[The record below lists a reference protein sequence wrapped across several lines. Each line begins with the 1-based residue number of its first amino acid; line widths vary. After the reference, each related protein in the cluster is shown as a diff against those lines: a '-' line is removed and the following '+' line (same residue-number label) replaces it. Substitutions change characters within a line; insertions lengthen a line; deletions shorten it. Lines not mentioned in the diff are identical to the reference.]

1 MPSNTP
7 SLQKIWYISWPIM
20 ISLVA
25 QNIVS
30 VTDTAFLG
38 HVGAV
43 ELGASAIGGLFYVTL
58 FMVAYGFTTGVQI
71 LIARR
76 HGENDYPAIGSIFDN
91 SFYFLGISTLIITL
105 LIVIFGAGLLKP
117 FIASAAVYQAS
128 IIFLKYRIFG
138 LFFASSALLFRSF
151 YTGIAFTKYISISAA
166 IMAGLNVI
174 LDYGM
179 IFGKLGFPEMGIAGA
194 GLASSISEACALI
207 FFFAIT
213 ARKAHLAKYKL
224 FAFVKPDFAIIKSI
238 LDVSLYIMIQFVL
251 SHAVWFGFFLL
262 IEKMGET
269 SLAVSNIIRSIYML
283 LMIPAWAMSSATSSI
298 VSNAIG
304 AGFTKN
310 VIPIVKKIL
319 LFSMSIM
326 LVIALLAAM
335 VPQFMIS
342 VYTSDISLKE
352 ASVASYYI
360 ILGAVFLFSATIV
373 LFNGVLGTG
382 NTRSGLAIEV
392 STLGLYLVLAWLLA
406 VKLRQ
411 PIEVVWLCEY
421 MYAIVL
427 GSLSWI
433 YLLKGKWEGRVI

>member
-1 MPSNTP
+1 MPTSTP
-7 SLQKIWYISWPIM
+7 SIQKIWDISWPIM

-25 QNIVS
+25 QNIVN

-38 HVGAV
+38 HVGAI
-43 ELGASAIGGLFYVTL
+43 ELGASAIGGLFYVTI

-76 HGENDYPAIGSIFDN
+76 HGEKDYPAIGSIFDN
-91 SFYFLGISTLIITL
+91 SFYFLGVATILITALIL
-105 LIVIFGAGLLKP
+105 LFGATLLKP
-117 FIASAAVYQAS
+117 FIASAAVFQAS
-128 IIFLKYRIFG
+128 TIYLKYRIFG

-166 IMAGLNVI
+166 IMAGINVI

-194 GLASSISEACALI
+194 GLASAISEACALL

-224 FAFVKPDFAIIKSI
+224 FSFVKPDLSIIKST
-238 LDVSLYIMIQFVL
+238 LDLSLYIMIQFVL

-304 AGFTKN
+304 AGFSN
-310 VIPIVKKIL
+310 QVIPIVKKVL
-319 LFSMSIM
+319 VFSMGIM
-326 LVIALLAAM
+326 LTIAVLAAFI
-335 VPQFMIS
+335 PHFMIS
-342 VYTSDISLKE
+342 IYTNDVMLQS
-352 ASVASYYI
+352 ASVDSYYI

-392 STLGLYLVLAWLLA
+392 ITLSLYLVFAWFLAI
-406 VKLRQ
+406 KLHV
-411 PIEVVWLCEY
+411 PIEMVWLCEY

-433 YLLKGKWEGRVI
+433 YLRMGKWEGRVI

>member
-1 MPSNTP
+1 MPDTP
-7 SLQKIWYISWPIM
+7 SIKKIWNISWPIM

-25 QNIVS
+25 QNIVN

-76 HGENDYPAIGSIFDN
+76 HGEKDYPAIGSIFN
-91 SFYFLGISTLIITL
+91 NGFYFLGISTIFITAGVVL
-105 LIVIFGAGLLKP
+105 FGAQLLKH
-117 FIASAAVYQAS
+117 FIASANVFAAS
-128 IIFLKYRIFG
+128 TIYLKYRIFG

-179 IFGKLGFPEMGIAGA
+179 IFGNLGFPRLGIAGA
-194 GLASSISEACALI
+194 GLASAISEACALL

-213 ARKAHLAKYKL
+213 ARKAHLEKYKL
-224 FAFVKPDFAIIKSI
+224 FAFVKPDLSIIKRT

-269 SLAVSNIIRSIYML
+269 SLAISNIIRSIYML

-304 AGFTKN
+304 AGFSN
-310 VIPIVKKIL
+310 QVMPIVKKVL
-319 LFSMSIM
+319 VSSMGIM
-326 LVIALLAAM
+326 LM
-335 VPQFMIS
+335 VAILSAFIPRFMIS
-342 VYTSDISLKE
+342 IYTSDSSLLN
-352 ASVASYYI
+352 ASVTSYYV

-392 STLGLYLVLAWLLA
+392 FTLSLYLVFAWLLA
-406 VKLRQ
+406 VKLHQ

-433 YLLKGKWEGRVI
+433 YLKRGKWEGRII

>member
-1 MPSNTP
+1 
-7 SLQKIWYISWPIM
+7 M

-25 QNIVS
+25 QNIVN

-38 HVGAV
+38 HVGAI
-43 ELGASAIGGLFYVTL
+43 ELGASAIGGLFYITL

-76 HGENDYPAIGSIFDN
+76 HGEKEYAAIGSIFDN
-91 SFYFLGISTLIITL
+91 SFYFLGVLTLVITL
-105 LIVIFGAGLLKP
+105 LIVLFGAHILKP
-117 FIASAAVYQAS
+117 FIASEAVFHAS
-128 IIFLKYRIFG
+128 TVFLKYRIFG

-166 IMAGLNVI
+166 IMACLNVV
-174 LDYGM
+174 LAYGL
-179 IFGKLGFPEMGIAGA
+179 IFGNLGFPKMGIAGA
-194 GLASSISEACALI
+194 GLASSISEACALL

-213 ARKAHLAKYKL
+213 ARRAHLAKYKL
-224 FAFVKPDFAIIKSI
+224 FTFVKPDFTIIKST
-238 LDVSLYIMIQFVL
+238 LDVSLYVMIQFVL
-251 SHAVWFGFFLL
+251 SHAVWLGFFLL
-262 IEKMGET
+262 IEKMGEN

-304 AGFTKN
+304 EGFSKQ
-310 VIPIVKKIL
+310 VIPIVNKVL
-319 LFSMSIM
+319 VFSMGIM
-326 LVIALLAAM
+326 LVIAILAAF
-335 VPQFMIS
+335 VPHFMIS
-342 VYTSDISLKE
+342 IYTSDTRLQE

-373 LFNGVLGTG
+373 LFSGVLGTG
-382 NTRSGLAIEV
+382 NTRSGLAIELF
-392 STLGLYLVLAWLLA
+392 TLSLYLILAWLLA
-406 VKLRQ
+406 VKLHV

-427 GSLSWI
+427 GTLSWI
-433 YLLKGKWEGRVI
+433 YLRMGKWEGRVI

>member
-1 MPSNTP
+1 
-7 SLQKIWYISWPIM
+7 M

-25 QNIVS
+25 QNIVN

-76 HGENDYPAIGSIFDN
+76 NGERNYSAIGPVFDN
-91 SFYFLGISTLIITL
+91 SFYFLGASTLLITL
-105 LIVIFGAGLLKP
+105 LVVLFAKPLLRP
-117 FIASAAVYQAS
+117 FIASDAVFAASTIY
-128 IIFLKYRIFG
+128 LKYRIFG

-151 YTGIAFTKYISISAA
+151 YTGIEFTRYISISAA
-166 IMAGLNVI
+166 IMALVNVV
-174 LDYGM
+174 LDYGL
-179 IFGKLGFPEMGIAGA
+179 IFGKLGMPEMGIAGA
-194 GLASSISEACALI
+194 GLASSISEGCALI
-207 FFFAIT
+207 FFFAVT
-213 ARKAHLAKYKL
+213 ARRAQLLKFKL
-224 FAFVKPDFAIIKSI
+224 FKFAAPDFTIIKNI
-238 LDVSLYIMIQFVL
+238 LDVSLFVMIQFVL

-283 LMIPAWAMSSATSSI
+283 LMIPAWALSSATSSI
-298 VSNAIG
+298 VSNTIG
-304 AGFTKN
+304 EGNSVK
-310 VIPIVKKIL
+310 VLPIVYKVLK
-319 LFSMSIM
+319 FSMLIM
-326 LVIALLAAM
+326 LIIVALAAF
-335 VPQFMIS
+335 VPHFMIS
-342 VYTSDISLKE
+342 VYTADAGLKE

-382 NTRSGLAIEV
+382 NTRTGLVLEV
-392 STLGLYLVLAWLLA
+392 STLLLYLVFAWLLA

-411 PIEVVWLCEY
+411 PIEIVWLCEY
-421 MYAIVL
+421 LYAFVL
-427 GSLSWI
+427 GYFSLL
-433 YLLKGKWEGRVI
+433 YLRFGKWQHRKI

>member
-1 MPSNTP
+1 
-7 SLQKIWYISWPIM
+7 M

-25 QNIVS
+25 QNIVN

-43 ELGASAIGGLFYVTL
+43 ELGASAIGGLFYVTI

-76 HGENDYPAIGSIFDN
+76 HGEKDYPAIGSIFDN
-91 SFYFLGISTLIITL
+91 SFYFLGAATILITA
-105 LIVIFGAGLLKP
+105 LIVLFGANLLKP
-117 FIASAAVYQAS
+117 FIASAAIFQAS
-128 IIFLKYRIFG
+128 TIYLKYRIFG

-166 IMAGLNVI
+166 IMAGINVI

-194 GLASSISEACALI
+194 GLASSISEACALL

-213 ARKAHLAKYKL
+213 GRKAHLAKYKL
-224 FAFVKPDFAIIKSI
+224 FSFVKPDLSIIKST
-238 LDVSLYIMIQFVL
+238 LDLSLYIMIQFVL

-269 SLAVSNIIRSIYML
+269 SLAISNIIRSIYML

-304 AGFTKN
+304 AGFPN
-310 VIPIVKKIL
+310 QVIPIVKKIL
-319 LFSMSIM
+319 VFSMGIM
-326 LVIALLAAM
+326 LTIAVLAAFI
-335 VPQFMIS
+335 PYFMIS
-342 VYTSDISLKE
+342 IYTNDVLLQS
-352 ASVASYYI
+352 ASVDSYYI

-392 STLGLYLVLAWLLA
+392 ITLSLYLVFAWFLAI
-406 VKLRQ
+406 KLHV
-411 PIEVVWLCEY
+411 PIEMVWLCEY

-433 YLLKGKWEGRVI
+433 YLRKGKWEGRVI

>member
-1 MPSNTP
+1 MPNNP
-7 SLQKIWYISWPIM
+7 SIKKIWSVSWPIM

-43 ELGASAIGGLFYVTL
+43 ELGASAIGGLFYITL

-76 HGENDYPAIGSIFDN
+76 NGERDYPAIGAIFDN
-91 SFYFLGISTLIITL
+91 SFYFLGASTVVITL
-105 LIVIFGAGLLKP
+105 LIILFGDQILKP
-117 FIASAAVYQAS
+117 FIASPNVFGASVVY
-128 IIFLKYRIFG
+128 LEYRIFG

-151 YTGIAFTKYISISAA
+151 YTGITFTKYISISAA
-166 IMAGLNVI
+166 IMAGINVI

-194 GLASSISEACALI
+194 GLASAISEACALL

-224 FAFVKPDFAIIKSI
+224 FAFVKPDFSIIKNI

-269 SLAVSNIIRSIYML
+269 SLAISNIIRSIYML
-283 LMIPAWAMSSATSSI
+283 LMIPAWALSSATSSI

-304 AGFTKN
+304 EGNSKN
-310 VIPIVKKIL
+310 VIPIINKVL
-319 LFSMSIM
+319 LFSMGIM
-326 LVIALLAAM
+326 LVVAVLAAF
-335 VPQFMIS
+335 VPHFMIS
-342 VYTSDISLKE
+342 IYTNNTNLRED
-352 ASVASYYI
+352 AVASYYI

-382 NTRSGLAIEV
+382 NTRSGLVIELI
-392 STLGLYLVLAWLLA
+392 TLGLYLVVAWLLA

-421 MYAIVL
+421 MYSIVL
-427 GSLSWI
+427 GTLSWI
-433 YLLKGKWEGRVI
+433 YLKRGKWEGRVI

>member
-1 MPSNTP
+1 
-7 SLQKIWYISWPIM
+7 M

-25 QNIVS
+25 QNIVN

-43 ELGASAIGGLFYVTL
+43 ELGASAIGGLFYVTI

-76 HGENDYPAIGSIFDN
+76 HGEKDYPAIGSIFDN
-91 SFYFLGISTLIITL
+91 SFYFLGVATIVITA
-105 LIVIFGAGLLKP
+105 LIVLFGAQLLKP
-117 FIASAAVYQAS
+117 FIASAAVFHAS
-128 IIFLKYRIFG
+128 TIYLKYRIFG

-166 IMAGLNVI
+166 IMAGINVI

-194 GLASSISEACALI
+194 GLASAISEGCALL
-207 FFFAIT
+207 FFFTIT
-213 ARKAHLAKYKL
+213 ARKAHLAKYQL
-224 FAFVKPDFAIIKSI
+224 FSFVKPDLSIIKST
-238 LDVSLYIMIQFVL
+238 LDLSLYIMIQFVL

-304 AGFTKN
+304 AGFSN
-310 VIPIVKKIL
+310 QVIPIVKKVL
-319 LFSMSIM
+319 VFSMGIM
-326 LVIALLAAM
+326 LTIAVLAAFI
-335 VPQFMIS
+335 PHFMIS
-342 VYTSDISLKE
+342 IYTNDISLQY
-352 ASVASYYI
+352 ASVDSYYM

-392 STLGLYLVLAWLLA
+392 ITLSLYLVFAWLLA
-406 VKLRQ
+406 IKLHV
-411 PIEVVWLCEY
+411 PIEMVWLCEY

-433 YLLKGKWEGRVI
+433 YLRIGKWEGRVI

>member
-7 SLQKIWYISWPIM
+7 SIKKIWVISWPIM
-20 ISLVA
+20 ISLLA
-25 QNIVS
+25 QNIVN

-76 HGENDYPAIGSIFDN
+76 HGEKDYPSIGSIFDN
-91 SFYFLGISTLIITL
+91 GFYFLGFSTLIITL
-105 LIVIFGAGLLKP
+105 LILLFGAQILKP
-117 FIASAAVYQAS
+117 FIKSADVFLASTIY
-128 IIFLKYRIFG
+128 LKYRIFG
-138 LFFASSALLFRSF
+138 LFFASTALLFRSF

-194 GLASSISEACALI
+194 GLASSISEACALL

-213 ARKAHLAKYKL
+213 ARRAHLAKYKL
-224 FAFVKPDFAIIKSI
+224 FAFVKPDLSIIKRT

-269 SLAVSNIIRSIYML
+269 SLAISNIIRSIYML

-304 AGFTKN
+304 EGFSKQ
-310 VIPIVKKIL
+310 VIPIVNKVL
-319 LFSMSIM
+319 VFSMGIM
-326 LVIALLAAM
+326 LAVAVFASF
-335 VPQFMIS
+335 VPHFMIS
-342 VYTSDISLKE
+342 IYTSDTGLQE

-360 ILGAVFLFSATIV
+360 ILGAVILFSATIV

-382 NTRSGLAIEV
+382 NTRSGLAIEIF
-392 STLGLYLVLAWLLA
+392 TLCLYLVFAWLLA
-406 VKLRQ
+406 VKLRV
-411 PIEVVWLCEY
+411 PIETVWLCEY

-433 YLLKGKWEGRVI
+433 YLRMGKWEGRVI

>member
-1 MPSNTP
+1 
-7 SLQKIWYISWPIM
+7 M

-25 QNIVS
+25 QNIVN

-43 ELGASAIGGLFYVTL
+43 ELGASAIGGLFYITL

-76 HGENDYPAIGSIFDN
+76 HGEKDYAAIGSIFDN
-91 SFYFLGISTLIITL
+91 SFYFLAITTSTITILIL
-105 LIVIFGAGLLKP
+105 LFGSQLLKP
-117 FIASAAVYQAS
+117 FIASAAVFQAS
-128 IIFLKYRIFG
+128 TVYLKYRIFG

-151 YTGIAFTKYISISAA
+151 YTGITFTKYISISAA
-166 IMAGLNVI
+166 IMAGINVI
-174 LDYGM
+174 LDYGL

-194 GLASSISEACALI
+194 GLASSISEACAL
-207 FFFAIT
+207 FFFFTIT

-224 FAFVKPDFAIIKSI
+224 FAFVKPDLSIIKST
-238 LDVSLYIMIQFVL
+238 LDLSLYIMIQFVL

-304 AGFTKN
+304 AGFSKN
-310 VIPIVKKIL
+310 VIPIINKVLI
-319 LFSMSIM
+319 FSMGIM
-326 LVIALLAAM
+326 LTIAVLAAFI
-335 VPQFMIS
+335 PHFMIS
-342 VYTSDISLKE
+342 IYTNDVRLQV
-352 ASVASYYI
+352 ASIDSYYI

-392 STLGLYLVLAWLLA
+392 FTLSLYLVFAWLLA
-406 VKLRQ
+406 VTLRQ
-411 PIEVVWLCEY
+411 PIEIVWLCEY

-433 YLLKGKWEGRVI
+433 YLRKGKWEGRVI

>member
-1 MPSNTP
+1 
-7 SLQKIWYISWPIM
+7 M

-25 QNIVS
+25 QNIVN

-76 HGENDYPAIGSIFDN
+76 NGEKDFPAIGSIFDN

-105 LIVIFGAGLLKP
+105 LIVLFGEQLLKP
-117 FIASAAVYQAS
+117 FIASANIFAAS
-128 IIFLKYRIFG
+128 TIYLKYRIFG

-151 YTGIAFTKYISISAA
+151 YTGIEFTKYISISAA

-194 GLASSISEACALI
+194 GLASSISEVCALL

-213 ARKAHLAKYKL
+213 ARKAHLEKFKL
-224 FAFVKPDFAIIKSI
+224 FAFVKPDLKIIKSI

-304 AGFTKN
+304 AGFSKQ
-310 VIPIVKKIL
+310 VIPIVNKVL
-319 LFSMSIM
+319 VFSMGIM
-326 LVIALLAAM
+326 LAIAVLAAFI
-335 VPQFMIS
+335 PHFMIS
-342 VYTSDISLKE
+342 IYTNDTGLQE

-382 NTRSGLAIEV
+382 NTRTGLTIEV
-392 STLGLYLVLAWLLA
+392 STLSLYLVLAWLLA
-406 VKLRQ
+406 VKLSQ

-427 GSLSWI
+427 GLLSWI
-433 YLLKGKWEGRVI
+433 YLKRGKWEGRVI

>member
-1 MPSNTP
+1 MPSNVP
-7 SLQKIWYISWPIM
+7 SIKKIWIISWPIM

-43 ELGASAIGGLFYVTL
+43 ELGASALGGLFYITL
-58 FMVAYGFTTGVQI
+58 FMIAYGFTTGVQI

-76 HGENDYPAIGSIFDN
+76 NGEKDYPAIGSIFDN
-91 SFYFLGISTLIITL
+91 SFYFLGILTIIITAF
-105 LIVIFGAGLLKP
+105 IVIFGASLLKP
-117 FIASAAVYQAS
+117 FIASEAVFQAS
-128 IIFLKYRIFG
+128 TIYLKYRIFG

-166 IMAGLNVI
+166 IMAGINVVLN
-174 LDYGM
+174 YGL
-179 IFGKLGFPEMGIAGA
+179 IFGKLGLPEMGIAGS
-194 GLASSISEACALI
+194 GLASAISECCAML

-213 ARKAHLAKYKL
+213 ARKAHLEKFRL
-224 FAFVKPDFAIIKSI
+224 FAFVKPDLKIIKNI
-238 LDVSLYIMIQFVL
+238 LDVSLFIMIQFVL

-304 AGFTKN
+304 EGFSKQ
-310 VIPIVKKIL
+310 VIPIVKKVL
-319 LFSMSIM
+319 LFSMGIM
-326 LVIALLAAM
+326 LFVALLAAL
-335 VPQFMIS
+335 VPGFMIS
-342 VYTSDISLKE
+342 IYTSDTNLLQK
-352 ASVASYYI
+352 SVASYYI

-392 STLGLYLVLAWLLA
+392 STLSIYLITAWLLA

-421 MYAIVL
+421 VYSILL
-427 GSLSWI
+427 GTFSWI
-433 YLLKGKWEGRVI
+433 YLKRGKWEGRVI

>member
-1 MPSNTP
+1 
-7 SLQKIWYISWPIM
+7 M

-25 QNIVS
+25 QNIVN

-43 ELGASAIGGLFYVTL
+43 ELGASAIGGLFYITL
-58 FMVAYGFTTGVQI
+58 FMVSYGFTTGVQI

-76 HGENDYPAIGSIFDN
+76 HGEKDYPAIGSIFDN
-91 SFYFLGISTLIITL
+91 SFCFLGASTIFITILIL
-105 LIVIFGAGLLKP
+105 FFGAQILKP
-117 FIASAAVYQAS
+117 FIASANVFQAS
-128 IIFLKYRIFG
+128 TIYLKYRIFG

-194 GLASSISEACALI
+194 GLASSISEASALL

-213 ARKAHLAKYKL
+213 ARKAHLKKYNL
-224 FAFVKPDFAIIKSI
+224 FAFVKPDLSIIKRT
-238 LDVSLYIMIQFVL
+238 LDLSLYIMIQFVL
-251 SHAVWFGFFLL
+251 SHAVWLGFFLM

-304 AGFTKN
+304 AGFSN
-310 VIPIVKKIL
+310 QVMPIIRKIL
-319 LFSMSIM
+319 MFSMGIM
-326 LVIALLAAM
+326 LIVAVLAIFI
-335 VPQFMIS
+335 PRFMIS
-342 VYTSDISLKE
+342 IYTSDPNLLE
-352 ASVASYYI
+352 ASVTSYYV
-360 ILGAVFLFSATIV
+360 ILGAVLLFSATIV

-382 NTRSGLAIEV
+382 NTRSGLAIELV
-392 STLGLYLVLAWLLA
+392 TLSMYLAFAWVLS
-406 VKLRQ
+406 VKLHQ

-421 MYAIVL
+421 MYSIVL
-427 GSLSWI
+427 GSLSWF
-433 YLLKGKWEGRVI
+433 YLKRGKWEGRVI

>member
-1 MPSNTP
+1 
-7 SLQKIWYISWPIM
+7 M

-25 QNIVS
+25 QNFVS

-43 ELGASAIGGLFYVTL
+43 ELGAAAIGGLFYMTL

-76 HGENDYPAIGSIFDN
+76 YGEREYAAIGTIFDN
-91 SFYFLGISTLIITL
+91 GFYFLGALTLAITA
-105 LIVIFGAGLLKP
+105 LIFVAGDQMLRP
-117 FIASAAVYQAS
+117 FIASQAVFRAS
-128 IIFLKYRIFG
+128 SVFLKYRIFG

-151 YTGIAFTKYISISAA
+151 FTGIEFTKYISISAA
-166 IMAGLNVI
+166 IMALLNVI

-194 GLASSISEACALI
+194 AIASSVSEACALL

-213 ARKAHLAKYKL
+213 IRNARLAKYKL
-224 FAFVKPDFAIIKSI
+224 FVFLKPDIGILKSTM
-238 LDVSLYIMIQFVL
+238 DVSLFIMIQFVL

-283 LMIPAWAMSSATSSI
+283 LMIPAWAMSSATSSV
-298 VSNAIG
+298 VSSAIG
-304 AGFTKN
+304 AGYHRQ
-310 VIPIVKKIL
+310 VIPIVKKVL
-319 LFSMSIM
+319 WLSMVIM
-326 LVIALLAAM
+326 LIIAVSAAF
-335 VPQFMIS
+335 VPGFMIS
-342 VYTSDISLKE
+342 IYTSNPLLIQ
-352 ASVASYYI
+352 ASVSSYYV

-382 NTRSGLAIEV
+382 NTRTGLKIEV
-392 STLGLYLVLAWLLA
+392 ATLSLYLVFAWLLA

-421 MYAIVL
+421 LYSIVL

-433 YLLKGKWEGRVI
+433 YLKHGKWQGRVI

>member
-1 MPSNTP
+1 
-7 SLQKIWYISWPIM
+7 
-20 ISLVA
+20 VA
-25 QNIVS
+25 QNIVN

-76 HGENDYPAIGSIFDN
+76 HGEKDYPAIGSIFDN
-91 SFYFLGISTLIITL
+91 GFYFIGFLTLILTI
-105 LIVIFGAGLLKP
+105 LIFLFGAQILKP
-117 FIASAAVYQAS
+117 FIASADVFQAS
-128 IIFLKYRIFG
+128 TIYLKYRIFG

-151 YTGIAFTKYISISAA
+151 YTGITFTKYISISAA

-179 IFGKLGFPEMGIAGA
+179 IFGKLGLPEMGIAGA
-194 GLASSISEACALI
+194 GLASSISEACALL

-224 FAFVKPDFAIIKSI
+224 FAFVKPDLSIIKST
-238 LDVSLYIMIQFVL
+238 LDLSLYIMIQFVL

-269 SLAVSNIIRSIYML
+269 SLAISNIIRSIYML

-304 AGFTKN
+304 AGYSKQ
-310 VIPIVKKIL
+310 VIPIVSKVL
-319 LFSMSIM
+319 VFSMGIM
-326 LVIALLAAM
+326 LTIAVLAAFI
-335 VPQFMIS
+335 PHFMIS
-342 VYTSDISLKE
+342 IYTNDIALQA
-352 ASVASYYI
+352 ASIDSYYI

-392 STLGLYLVLAWLLA
+392 FTLSLYLVFAWLLA

-411 PIEVVWLCEY
+411 PIEIVWLCEY

-427 GSLSWI
+427 GALSWI
-433 YLLKGKWEGRVI
+433 YLRKGKWEGRVI

>member
-7 SLQKIWYISWPIM
+7 SVKKIWNISWPIM

-25 QNIVS
+25 QNIVN

-58 FMVAYGFTTGVQI
+58 FMVSYGFTTGAQI

-76 HGENDYPAIGSIFDN
+76 NGEKNFGAIGSIFDN
-91 SFYFLGISTLIITL
+91 SFYFLGISTIVITT
-105 LIVIFGAGLLKP
+105 LIVFFGADLLRP
-117 FIASAAVYQAS
+117 FVASEAVFQAS
-128 IIFLKYRIFG
+128 IVFLKYRIFG
-138 LFFASSALLFRSF
+138 LFFASTALLFRSF

-174 LDYGM
+174 LAYGL

-213 ARKAHLAKYKL
+213 ARKAHLLKYRL
-224 FAFVKPDFAIIKSI
+224 FRFAKPDFTIIRST
-238 LDVSLYIMIQFVL
+238 LDLSLFIMIQFVL
-251 SHAVWFGFFLL
+251 SHAVWFGFFLM

-269 SLAVSNIIRSIYML
+269 SLAISNIIRSIYML
-283 LMIPAWAMSSATSSI
+283 LMIPSWAMSSATSSI

-304 AGFTKN
+304 EGFSKN
-310 VIPIVKKIL
+310 VIPIVRKVLWLSMGITL
-319 LFSMSIM
+319 LVVAVAVF
-326 LVIALLAAM
+326 
-335 VPQFMIS
+335 VPGFMIS
-342 VYTSDISLKE
+342 IYTNDAILIEK
-352 ASVASYYI
+352 SVTSYYV
-360 ILGAVFLFSATIV
+360 ILGAVFLFSMTIV

-382 NTRSGLAIEV
+382 NTRTGLLIEV
-392 STLGLYLVLAWLLA
+392 FTLSIYLVTAWLLA
-406 VKLRQ
+406 VRLNQ
-411 PIEVVWLCEY
+411 PIEVVWVCEY
-421 MYAIVL
+421 VYSILL
-427 GSLSWI
+427 GTIAWI
-433 YLLKGKWEGRVI
+433 YLKKGKWQGRVI

>member
-7 SLQKIWYISWPIM
+7 SIKKIWNISWPIM
-20 ISLVA
+20 ISLLA
-25 QNIVS
+25 QNIVN

-43 ELGASAIGGLFYVTL
+43 ELGASAIGGLFYITL

-76 HGENDYPAIGSIFDN
+76 NGEKDYPAIGSIFEN
-91 SFYFLGISTLIITL
+91 GFYFLGISS
-105 LIVIFGAGLLKP
+105 IVITTFIVFFGAQLLKP
-117 FIASAAVYQAS
+117 FIASTDVFNAS
-128 IIFLKYRIFG
+128 TVFLKYRIFG

-166 IMAGLNVI
+166 IMAGINVI
-174 LDYGM
+174 LAYGL

-194 GLASSISEACALI
+194 GLASSISEVCAML

-224 FAFVKPDFAIIKSI
+224 FAFVKPDFSIIKST

-251 SHAVWFGFFLL
+251 SHAVWFGFFLM

-304 AGFTKN
+304 EGFSSQ
-310 VIPIVKKIL
+310 VIPIIKKVLIL
-319 LFSMSIM
+319 SMGIM
-326 LVIALLAAM
+326 LVISVLAAFI
-335 VPQFMIS
+335 PGFMIS
-342 VYTSDISLKE
+342 IYTNDSNLLE
-352 ASVASYYI
+352 RSVASYYI

-382 NTRSGLAIEV
+382 NTRTALAIEI
-392 STLGLYLVLAWLLA
+392 STLSLYLIFAWLLA

-421 MYAIVL
+421 LYSIAI
-427 GSLSWI
+427 GILSWI
-433 YLLKGKWEGRVI
+433 YLKRGKWQGRVI

>member
-7 SLQKIWYISWPIM
+7 SIQKIWNISWPIM

-25 QNIVS
+25 QNIVN

-38 HVGAV
+38 HVGAI

-76 HGENDYPAIGSIFDN
+76 HGEKDYSAIGAIFDN
-91 SFYFLGISTLIITL
+91 SFYFLAIATSTITILIL
-105 LIVIFGAGLLKP
+105 LFGPQLLKP
-117 FIASAAVYQAS
+117 FIASAAVFQAS
-128 IIFLKYRIFG
+128 TVYLKYRIFG

-151 YTGIAFTKYISISAA
+151 YTGITFTKYISISAA
-166 IMAGLNVI
+166 IMAGINVI
-174 LDYGM
+174 LDYGL
-179 IFGKLGFPEMGIAGA
+179 IFGKLGLPEMGIAGA
-194 GLASSISEACALI
+194 GLASSISELCALL

-224 FAFVKPDFAIIKSI
+224 FAFVKPDLSIIRST
-238 LDVSLYIMIQFVL
+238 LDLSLYIMMQFVL

-304 AGFTKN
+304 DGFSKN
-310 VIPIVKKIL
+310 VIPIVNKIL
-319 LFSMSIM
+319 FFSMGIM
-326 LVIALLAAM
+326 LAISFLAAF
-335 VPQFMIS
+335 VPHFMIS
-342 VYTSDISLKE
+342 IYTNDIRLQE

-392 STLGLYLVLAWLLA
+392 STLSLYLVFAWLLA

-421 MYAIVL
+421 MYAFVL
-427 GSLSWI
+427 GTLSWI
-433 YLLKGKWEGRVI
+433 YLKKGKWEGRVI

>member
-1 MPSNTP
+1 
-7 SLQKIWYISWPIM
+7 M

-25 QNIVS
+25 QNIVN

-76 HGENDYPAIGSIFDN
+76 HGEKDYPAIGSIFDN
-91 SFYFLGISTLIITL
+91 SFYFLGITTILITA
-105 LIVIFGAGLLKP
+105 LIVLFGAQLLKP
-117 FIASAAVYQAS
+117 FIASAAVFQAS
-128 IIFLKYRIFG
+128 TIYLKYRIFG

-194 GLASSISEACALI
+194 GLASSISEACALL

-213 ARKAHLAKYKL
+213 ARKAHLAKYQL
-224 FAFVKPDFAIIKSI
+224 FAFVKPDLSIIKST

-304 AGFTKN
+304 AGYSKQ
-310 VIPIVKKIL
+310 VIPIVNKVL
-319 LFSMSIM
+319 VFSMAIM
-326 LVIALLAAM
+326 LAIAVLAAF
-335 VPQFMIS
+335 VPHFMIS
-342 VYTSDISLKE
+342 IYTSDTMLQE

-382 NTRSGLAIEV
+382 NTRSGLAIELF
-392 STLGLYLVLAWLLA
+392 TLSLYLVFAWFLAI
-406 VKLRQ
+406 KLHV
-411 PIEVVWLCEY
+411 PIELVWLCEY

-433 YLLKGKWEGRVI
+433 YLRKGKWEGRVI

>member
-1 MPSNTP
+1 MSQSTP
-7 SLQKIWYISWPIM
+7 SIKKIWNISWPIM

-25 QNIVS
+25 QNIVN

-76 HGENDYPAIGSIFDN
+76 HGEKDYPAIGMIFDN
-91 SFYFLGISTLIITL
+91 GFYFLGISTVLITL
-105 LIVIFGAGLLKP
+105 LIVLFGDQLLKP
-117 FIASAAVYQAS
+117 FIASANVFTAS
-128 IIFLKYRIFG
+128 TIYLRYRIFG

-151 YTGIAFTKYISISAA
+151 YTGITFTKYISISAA
-166 IMAGLNVI
+166 IMAGINVI
-174 LDYGM
+174 LDYVL

-194 GLASSISEACALI
+194 GLASTISEVCALL
-207 FFFAIT
+207 FFFAVT
-213 ARKAHLAKYKL
+213 ARKAHLEKYQL
-224 FAFVKPDFAIIKSI
+224 FAFAKPNLSIINKT

-283 LMIPAWAMSSATSSI
+283 LMIPAWALSSATSSI

-304 AGFTKN
+304 AGYTN
-310 VIPIVKKIL
+310 QVMPIIRKVL
-319 LFSMSIM
+319 LLSMGIM
-326 LVIALLAAM
+326 LAIAILAAFF
-335 VPQFMIS
+335 PRIMIS
-342 VYTSDISLKE
+342 IYTNDPTLLN
-352 ASVASYYI
+352 ASVTSYYV
-360 ILGAVFLFSATIV
+360 ILGAVLFFSAMIV

-382 NTRSGLAIEV
+382 NTRSGLALEV
-392 STLGLYLVLAWLLA
+392 TTLSLYLVFAWLLA

-421 MYAIVL
+421 MYSIVL
-427 GSLSWI
+427 GTLSWL
-433 YLLKGKWEGRVI
+433 YLKRGKWAGRVI

>member
-1 MPSNTP
+1 MPANTP
-7 SLQKIWYISWPIM
+7 SIQKIWNISWPIM

-25 QNIVS
+25 QNIVN

-43 ELGASAIGGLFYVTL
+43 ELGASAIGGLFYITL

-76 HGENDYPAIGSIFDN
+76 HGEKEYAAIGSIFDN
-91 SFYFLGISTLIITL
+91 SFYFLGILTIVITL
-105 LIVIFGAGLLKP
+105 LIIFFGAHILKP
-117 FIASAAVYQAS
+117 FIASDAVFQAS
-128 IIFLKYRIFG
+128 TVFLKYRIFG

-174 LDYGM
+174 LEYGM
-179 IFGKLGFPEMGIAGA
+179 IFGNLGFPKMGIAGA
-194 GLASSISEACALI
+194 GLASAISEACALL
-207 FFFAIT
+207 FFFAVT
-213 ARKAHLAKYKL
+213 ARRAHLAKYKL
-224 FAFVKPDFAIIKSI
+224 FAFVKPDLSIIKST

-251 SHAVWFGFFLL
+251 SHAVWLGFFLL

-310 VIPIVKKIL
+310 VIPIINKIL

-326 LVIALLAAM
+326 LVIASVAAF
-335 VPQFMIS
+335 VPHFMIS
-342 VYTSDISLKE
+342 IYTSDIRLQE

-392 STLGLYLVLAWLLA
+392 FTLSLYLVFAWLLA
-406 VKLRQ
+406 VKLRV
-411 PIEVVWLCEY
+411 PIEIVWLCEY
-421 MYAIVL
+421 MYATVL
-427 GSLSWI
+427 GALSWI
-433 YLLKGKWEGRVI
+433 YLKKGKWEGRVI

>member
-1 MPSNTP
+1 MSANTP
-7 SLQKIWYISWPIM
+7 SFQKIWNISWPIM

-25 QNIVS
+25 QNVVS

-43 ELGASAIGGLFYVTL
+43 ELGASALGGLFYITL
-58 FMVAYGFTTGVQI
+58 FMIAYGFTTGVQI

-76 HGENDYPAIGSIFDN
+76 NGEKEFSAIGSIFDN
-91 SFYFLGISTLIITL
+91 SFYFLGISTLVITAL
-105 LIVIFGAGLLKP
+105 VVLFGESMLKP
-117 FIASAAVYQAS
+117 FISSEAVFRASTVY
-128 IIFLKYRIFG
+128 LKYRIFG

-151 YTGIAFTKYISISAA
+151 YTGIAFTKYISISAG
-166 IMAGLNVI
+166 IMAGINVVLN
-174 LDYGM
+174 YGL
-179 IFGKLGFPEMGIAGA
+179 IFGKFGLPEMGIAGS
-194 GLASSISEACALI
+194 GLASVISECCAML

-213 ARKAHLAKYKL
+213 ARRSLLEKFRL
-224 FAFVKPDFAIIKSI
+224 FAFAKPDMSIVRSI
-238 LDVSLYIMIQFVL
+238 LNVSLFIMIQFVL

-304 AGFTKN
+304 EGYSKL
-310 VIPIVKKIL
+310 VIPIIKKIL
-319 LFSMSIM
+319 VFSMVIM
-326 LVIALLAAM
+326 LAIAILAAFFPHFMIAIYSSNKALLAA
-335 VPQFMIS
+335 S
-342 VYTSDISLKE
+342 VN
-352 ASVASYYI
+352 SYYI

-382 NTRSGLAIEV
+382 NTRTGLAIEV
-392 STLGLYLVLAWLLA
+392 STLSFYLILAWLLA

-411 PIEVVWLCEY
+411 PIEIVWLCEY

-427 GSLSWI
+427 GLLSWI
-433 YLLKGKWEGRVI
+433 YLKYGKWEGRII

>member
-1 MPSNTP
+1 
-7 SLQKIWYISWPIM
+7 M

-25 QNIVS
+25 KNIVN

-43 ELGASAIGGLFYVTL
+43 ELGASAIGGLFYITL

-76 HGENDYPAIGSIFDN
+76 NGEKDYPAIGAIFDN
-91 SFYFLGISTLIITL
+91 SFYFLGITTILITV
-105 LIVIFGAGLLKP
+105 LIVFFGAQLLKP
-117 FIASAAVYQAS
+117 FIASEAVFRAS
-128 IIFLKYRIFG
+128 TTFLKYRIFG

-174 LDYGM
+174 LEYGM
-179 IFGKLGFPEMGIAGA
+179 IFGHLGFPKMGIAGA
-194 GLASSISEACALI
+194 GLASAISETCAML

-213 ARKAHLAKYKL
+213 ARRAHLAKYKL
-224 FAFVKPDFAIIKSI
+224 FAFVKPDLSIIKST

-251 SHAVWFGFFLL
+251 SHAVWFGFFLM

-283 LMIPAWAMSSATSSI
+283 LMIPAWALSSATSSI

-304 AGFTKN
+304 EGFPKQ
-310 VIPIVKKIL
+310 VIPIVKKVL
-319 LFSMSIM
+319 VFSMGIM
-326 LVIALLAAM
+326 LLVAFLAAFIPG
-335 VPQFMIS
+335 VMIS
-342 VYTSDISLKE
+342 IYTSNPVLIAQSMT
-352 ASVASYYI
+352 SYYV

-382 NTRSGLAIEV
+382 NTRTGLAIELV
-392 STLGLYLVLAWLLA
+392 TLSIYLVTAWLLA
-406 VKLRQ
+406 VKLRE
-411 PIEVVWLCEY
+411 PIEVVWLTEY
-421 MYAIVL
+421 VYSIII
-427 GSLSWI
+427 GTLSWI
-433 YLLKGKWEGRVI
+433 YLKRGKWEGRVI

>member
-7 SLQKIWYISWPIM
+7 SLQKIWNISWPIM

-25 QNIVS
+25 QNIVN

-58 FMVAYGFTTGVQI
+58 FMVSYGFTTGVQI

-76 HGENDYPAIGSIFDN
+76 HGEKDYPAIGSIFDN
-91 SFYFLGISTLIITL
+91 GFYFLGISTIIITA
-105 LIVIFGAGLLKP
+105 LIVLFGAQLLKP
-117 FIASAAVYQAS
+117 FIASADVFHASVVY
-128 IIFLKYRIFG
+128 LNYRIFG

-151 YTGIAFTKYISISAA
+151 YTGIEFTKYISISAA
-166 IMAGLNVI
+166 IMAGINVI

-194 GLASSISEACALI
+194 GLASSISEACALL

-213 ARKAHLAKYKL
+213 ARKAHLAKFKL
-224 FAFVKPDFAIIKSI
+224 FAFVKPDLSIIKST

-269 SLAVSNIIRSIYML
+269 SLAVSNIIRSLYMM

-304 AGFTKN
+304 EGFSKN
-310 VIPIVKKIL
+310 VIPIVNKIL

-326 LVIALLAAM
+326 LTIALLAAF
-335 VPQFMIS
+335 VPHFMIAI
-342 VYTSDISLKE
+342 YTNDIRLQE
-352 ASVASYYI
+352 ASVTSYYV
-360 ILGAVFLFSATIV
+360 ILGAVFIFSATIV

-392 STLGLYLVLAWLLA
+392 FTLSLYLVFAWLLA
-406 VKLRQ
+406 VKLHE

-421 MYAIVL
+421 MYALVL

-433 YLLKGKWEGRVI
+433 YLKKGKWEGRII

>member
-1 MPSNTP
+1 
-7 SLQKIWYISWPIM
+7 M

-25 QNIVS
+25 QNIVN

-76 HGENDYPAIGSIFDN
+76 NGEKDYPAIGSIFDN
-91 SFYFLGISTLIITL
+91 GFYFLGLSTLIITV
-105 LIVIFGAGLLKP
+105 LILFFGAQILKP
-117 FIASAAVYQAS
+117 FIKSADVFNASTIY
-128 IIFLKYRIFG
+128 LKYRIFG

-194 GLASSISEACALI
+194 GLASSISEACALL

-213 ARKAHLAKYKL
+213 ARRAHLAKYKL
-224 FAFVKPDFAIIKSI
+224 FAFIKPDLTIIRST

-304 AGFTKN
+304 AGFSKQ
-310 VIPIVKKIL
+310 VLPIVNKVL
-319 LFSMSIM
+319 VFSMGIM
-326 LVIALLAAM
+326 LAVALFAAF
-335 VPQFMIS
+335 VPHFMIS
-342 VYTSDISLKE
+342 IYTADIKLQD

-382 NTRSGLAIEV
+382 NTRTGLVIEV
-392 STLGLYLVLAWLLA
+392 STLSLYLVFAWFLAI
-406 VKLRQ
+406 KLQ
-411 PIEVVWLCEY
+411 APIEVVWLCEY

-427 GSLSWI
+427 GSLSWL
-433 YLLKGKWEGRVI
+433 YLKKGKWEGRVI

>member
-1 MPSNTP
+1 
-7 SLQKIWYISWPIM
+7 M

-25 QNIVS
+25 QNIVN

-38 HVGAV
+38 HVGAI
-43 ELGASAIGGLFYVTL
+43 ELGASAIGGLFYITL

-76 HGENDYPAIGSIFDN
+76 HGEKEYAAIGSIFDN
-91 SFYFLGISTLIITL
+91 SFYFLGVLTIVITL
-105 LIVIFGAGLLKP
+105 LIVLFGAHILKP
-117 FIASAAVYQAS
+117 FIASEAVFHAS
-128 IIFLKYRIFG
+128 TVFLKYRIFG

-166 IMAGLNVI
+166 IMACLNVV
-174 LDYGM
+174 LAYGL
-179 IFGKLGFPEMGIAGA
+179 IFGNLGFPKMGIAGA
-194 GLASSISEACALI
+194 GLASSISEACALL

-213 ARKAHLAKYKL
+213 ARRAQLAKYKL
-224 FAFVKPDFAIIKSI
+224 FTFVKPDFTIIKST
-238 LDVSLYIMIQFVL
+238 LDVSLYVMIQFVL
-251 SHAVWFGFFLL
+251 SHAVWLGFFLL
-262 IEKMGET
+262 IEKMGEN

-304 AGFTKN
+304 EGFSKQ
-310 VIPIVKKIL
+310 VIPIVNKVL
-319 LFSMSIM
+319 VFSMGIM
-326 LVIALLAAM
+326 LVIAILAAF
-335 VPQFMIS
+335 VPHFMIS
-342 VYTSDISLKE
+342 IYTSDTRLQE

-373 LFNGVLGTG
+373 LFSGVLGTG
-382 NTRSGLAIEV
+382 NTRSGLAIELF
-392 STLGLYLVLAWLLA
+392 TLSLYLILAWLLA
-406 VKLRQ
+406 VKLHV

-427 GSLSWI
+427 GTLSWI
-433 YLLKGKWEGRVI
+433 YLRMGKWEGRVI